1 MFMVWPKLFTG
12 KMQRNVFASIFFI
25 EDKSTFVQTLTCYS
39 LAGLSQIPDAI
50 SGYIYLISTDVVSKD
65 NVKILRSIPS
75 MVIQYG
81 FR

>member
-1 MFMVWPKLFTG
+1 MFMVLTKIVYWENATKCVRL
-12 KMQRNVFASIFFI
+12 NLI
-25 EDKSTFVQTLTCYS
+25 EYKSTFVQTLTCYS

-65 NVKILRSIPS
+65 DVKILRSIPS
-75 MVIQYG
+75 MMIQYG